1 MRPNGQPAAWGRR
14 HRCDLGTGTP
24 AQGPTAADPAFAA
37 GASSG
42 GGMSLWA
49 ALRAHSGCTR
59 CGRGYPIAPA
69 CIAPWLDPIPPDAC
83 PRCAQRPIRGQCRSL
98 ACRTGWFR
106 VDRTHVV
113 LGYKRGDAQRLV
125 LAAKDIAA
133 RSAVVLLGR
142 LLAGFLLCHL
152 TIREYDILLP
162 VPFHQLSL
170 RGRPV
175 HPLTAIYLDAAPAL
189 RSAVC
194 CDDLG
199 PPFLI
204 QRRDL
209 PPLRGRSEA
218 ARWDAVRGAFALGF
232 PTRMLRGARVLL
244 LDDVMTTGATASEC
258 ARVLIEDGGA
268 AAVDAVVLVRQ
279 PWRAHTEP
287 LPRPLHASLKS

>member
-1 MRPNGQPAAWGRR
+1 
-14 HRCDLGTGTP
+14 
-24 AQGPTAADPAFAA
+24 
-37 GASSG
+37 
-42 GGMSLWA
+42 MSLWA
-49 ALRAHSGCTR
+49 ALQAHAGCQR
-59 CGRGYPIAPA
+59 CGRGYPIAPT
-69 CIAPWLDPIPPDAC
+69 CVAPWLDPIPPDAC
-83 PRCAQRPIRGQCRSL
+83 PRCAQRPIGGRCRSL
-98 ACRTGWFR
+98 ACRMGWFGI
-106 VDRTHVV
+106 VRTHVV
-113 LGYKRGDAQRLV
+113 LGYKRGDVQRLV
-125 LAAKDIAA
+125 LAAKDTAA
-133 RSAVVLLGR
+133 ASAVVLLGR
-142 LLAGFLLCHL
+142 LLAGFLLSHPA
-152 TIREYDILLP
+152 IRDYDIVLP
-162 VPFHQLSL
+162 VPFHRRSL

-209 PPLRGRSEA
+209 PQLRGRSEA
-218 ARWDAVRGAFALGF
+218 LRWAAVRGAFALGF

-279 PWRAHTEP
+279 PWRAHIEP
-287 LPRPLHASLKS
+287 LPRPLHASLKP